1 MSFSSFS
8 SCSQV
13 EEIFLEMV
21 AKEPLLRIAISRGL
35 TLSLEGLD
43 QGQQGEEGEER
54 QGEREEERRGRENTE
69 QADGSP
75 AALGRGEG
83 GRRREGGSE
92 RKPDAAAGK
101 LPSGE
106 CKKLSCSCK
115 FCN

>member
-1 MSFSSFS
+1 M
-8 SCSQV
+8 

-54 QGEREEERRGRENTE
+54 QGEREGERRERESTE

-75 AALGRGEG
+75 AVSGRGEG

-92 RKPDAAAGK
+92 RKPDAATGE
-101 LPSGE
+101 LPSGD
-106 CKKLSCSCK
+106 CKKIEL
-115 FCN
+115 FMPTL